1 MDQSGR
7 HGGLASAY
15 EALKPRLPLSFDD
28 FCKVFEPFEI
38 VNVKGGAVM
47 IRGNEV
53 HVAVV
58 KTAEGK
64 WLSRRLIREVLGR
77 LIDEYGSAVTTVMAD
92 NERGQ
97 RFVERL
103 GFERAGGKNGVIG
116 YELRQLRV

>member
-1 MDQSGR
+1 MT
-7 HGGLASAY
+7 GLEYAY
-15 EALKPRLPLSFDD
+15 EALKPRLPLSYHD

-38 VNVKGGAVM
+38 VAVKGGAVM

-58 KTAEGK
+58 KSAEGR
-64 WLSRRLIREVLGR
+64 WLSRRLIRSVLGR
-77 LIDEYGSAVTTVMAD
+77 LLSEYAVVVTSVMKG

-103 GFERAGGKNGVIG
+103 GFQRVGEKEGTIG
-116 YELRQLRV
+116 YELRELRF

>member
-1 MDQSGR
+1 MSES
-7 HGGLASAY
+7 LAYAY

-38 VNVKGGAVM
+38 VGVKGGAVM

-58 KTAEGK
+58 KSAEGK
-64 WLSRRLIREVLGR
+64 WISRRLIRTVLGK
-77 LIDEYGSAVTTVMAD
+77 LIDRYGVAVTTVMKD

-97 RFVERL
+97 KFVERL
-103 GFERAGGKNGVIG
+103 GFKKVKEEQGTIG
-116 YELRQLRV
+116 YELRELRF